1 MMRNLPA
8 FAIAASLLAA
18 IVALSLA
25 GTVLAEGPGSQLRAT
40 PEIPQA
46 TPMPTNP
53 IRPEQKRCEAL
64 PTEQRQQC
72 LANLRAA
79 PTPRPNG
86 PESIGGGAG
95 AATGAGSGTT
105 GGATFGGSAPR

>member
-1 MMRNLPA
+1 MKSLP
-8 FAIAASLLAA
+8 LVLW
-18 IVALSLA
+18 LCLA
-25 GTVLAEGPGSQLRAT
+25 GTALAEGPGSQLLAT

-53 IRPEQKRCEAL
+53 VRQDAKRCEPL
-64 PTEQRQQC
+64 PAQQRQKC
-72 LANLRAA
+72 LAELRAV

-86 PESIGGGAG
+86 PESVGGGAG
-95 AATGAGSGTT
+95 AATGASSGTT

>member
-1 MMRNLPA
+1 MRRLAFLLGLA
-8 FAIAASLLAA
+8 FA
-18 IVALSLA
+18 
-25 GTVLAEGPGSQLRAT
+25 GTALAEGPGSQLRAT

-53 IRPEQKRCEAL
+53 VRQDQKRCEAL
-64 PTEQRQQC
+64 PAEQRQQC
-72 LANLRAA
+72 LAELRTV

-95 AATGAGSGTT
+95 VATGSSSGTT

>member
-1 MMRNLPA
+1 MK
-8 FAIAASLLAA
+8 SLALLL
-18 IVALSLA
+18 ALSLA
-25 GTVLAEGPGSQLRAT
+25 GTALAEGPGSQLRAT

-53 IRPEQKRCEAL
+53 VRQDPKRCEAL
-64 PTEQRQQC
+64 PTEKRQQC
-72 LANLRAA
+72 LADFHAVS
-79 PTPRPNG
+79 TPRPNG

-95 AATGAGSGTT
+95 AASGANSGTT